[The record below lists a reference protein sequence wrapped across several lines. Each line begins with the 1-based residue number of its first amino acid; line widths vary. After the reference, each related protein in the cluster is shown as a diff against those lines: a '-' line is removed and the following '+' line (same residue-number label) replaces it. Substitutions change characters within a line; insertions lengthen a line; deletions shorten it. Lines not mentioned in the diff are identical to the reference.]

1 MCGFRI
7 YAEYVVIIS
16 VNRVR
21 KKAVIGFTKHPG
33 KEIQG

>member
-7 YAEYVVIIS
+7 YAESVIIILES
-16 VNRVR
+16 RVR
-21 KKAVIGFTKHPG
+21 KKAVIVFTKHPG